1 MRARKIENRM
11 GFFSINTYQSCSFR
25 PLLDISPNMICQIYF
40 WNLHIWIRGPNDEL
54 FIFRC
59 DFGVFVFPINWA
71 SAKISMESCEIKLS
85 YFSKLYFLEAGNNN
99 DKLYLSLSATYE
111 DILQKK
117 YISNLKSIIHFLM
130 KKSMVE
136 VRLLVGSSVTVPFW
150 KAGMCSTKL
159 QLTCK

>member
-1 MRARKIENRM
+1 MKKIMYAYIHSKNPCCQWGLEKLKTEW
-11 GFFSINTYQSCSFR
+11 FFCSINTYQSCSFR

-117 YISNLKSIIHFLM
+117 YISSLKSIIHF
-130 KKSMVE
+130 
-136 VRLLVGSSVTVPFW
+136 
-150 KAGMCSTKL
+150 
-159 QLTCK
+159 